1 LNVDNLTQTPACQFQ
16 IYFVSLMKI
25 ITTMQKFLLVMVI
38 FWSFYFGTK
47 LEMILHSEAVSTWD
61 WVSLGINLFMVWFF
75 SKELN
80 SYLNTEKTNG

>member
-1 LNVDNLTQTPACQFQ
+1 
-16 IYFVSLMKI
+16 
-25 ITTMQKFLLVMVI
+25 MVI

-47 LEMILHSEAVSTWD
+47 LEMILHSEVVSNWD